1 MSFPHEEHHMI
12 IELSDKFWIF
22 ALNKDNGTPGLMGTA
37 KTLADAHEI
46 QDRAIRAAWVW
57 VTIIQQW

>member
-1 MSFPHEEHHMI
+1 MI